1 MYHKLEIPKIE
12 PSIKEVVLLIA
23 RLGGYKYTKHSA
35 PLGIKTMWTALKIFY
50 PITQMFYLMSTK
62 T

>member
-1 MYHKLEIPKIE
+1 MVTLKFLSTE
-12 PSIKEVVLLIA
+12 P
-23 RLGGYKYTKHSA
+23 RLSGYKHTKHSA
-35 PLGIKTMWTALKIFY
+35 PPGIKTMWTALKIFY